1 MCFVF
6 FNNNSARYGPA
17 LLLTHSRPALVIPV
31 LASVPERLNVIGLAT
46 QFHGSISS
54 LTR

>member
-17 LLLTHSRPALVIPV
+17 LLTHGRPALVIPV

-46 QFHGSISS
+46 QFHGSMSS